1 MRAGAYQVPRPETYV
16 RDLGTPKRRGCQNSI
31 LDARS
36 LRRGLH
42 PPHLHPR
49 YEAEAGRSR
58 TNDGQLHGASDVS
71 RKRMRNT
78 GEKAKASSPVL
89 FGSIGI
95 IPRVG
100 HGVGQAVDPHFDP
113 HLFQRFCNKK
123 HRKPKFSMLFGAGG
137 VTRTHD
143 LLITKCIGVLR
154 LTVFR
159 DFGAFPLGIL
169 REVRP
174 ILSIV
179 FVRSFPRVGLGV
191 GQTDTSA
198 SKKPRMGFAV
208 IFRLAVSLS

>member
-1 MRAGAYQVPRPETYV
+1 MKIPPEDFRWYAAFH
-16 RDLGTPKRRGCQNSI
+16 DEGN
-31 LDARS
+31 
-36 LRRGLH
+36 H
-42 PPHLHPR
+42 PHVHMMAWSVNP
-49 YEAEAGRSR
+49 
-58 TNDGQLHGASDVS
+58 
-71 RKRMRNT
+71 
-78 GEKAKASSPVL
+78 
-89 FGSIGI
+89 
-95 IPRVG
+95 
-100 HGVGQAVDPHFDP
+100 
-113 HLFQRFCNKK
+113 
-123 HRKPKFSMLFGAGG
+123 
-137 VTRTHD
+137 
-143 LLITKCIGVLR
+143 KCIGVLR

>member
-1 MRAGAYQVPRPETYV
+1 MKNPVFLTFF
-16 RDLGTPKRRGCQNSI
+16 S
-31 LDARS
+31 
-36 LRRGLH
+36 
-42 PPHLHPR
+42 
-49 YEAEAGRSR
+49 
-58 TNDGQLHGASDVS
+58 
-71 RKRMRNT
+71 
-78 GEKAKASSPVL
+78 EKADKYVKTPRFRAVFSVLHLSSTH
-89 FGSIGI
+89 S
-95 IPRVG
+95 
-100 HGVGQAVDPHFDP
+100 
-113 HLFQRFCNKK
+113 
-123 HRKPKFSMLFGAGG
+123 GAGG

>member
-1 MRAGAYQVPRPETYV
+1 MAWTSKPSAVCSATMTLDSHSAP
-16 RDLGTPKRRGCQNSI
+16 TPTPQ
-31 LDARS
+31 
-36 LRRGLH
+36 
-42 PPHLHPR
+42 
-49 YEAEAGRSR
+49 GRSKTR
-58 TNDGQLHGASDVS
+58 PHKRWAASWRRS
-71 RKRMRNT
+71 CEQNKTKNT

-89 FGSIGI
+89 FKPI
-95 IPRVG
+95 RVWVRVWVRRLT
-100 HGVGQAVDPHFDP
+100 HILTHTIFSVFAT
-113 HLFQRFCNKK
+113 KK